1 VRKRIYVG
9 FVDPLA
15 GTDLMFGTR
24 YSATCESHTREGL
37 KKWNTKKRSK
47 KSIDLHTL
55 TYVRLAK
62 YCLLLSLSLSLSL
75 SLYIYIYIWF
85 FFFFFVGGVGVGW

>member
-1 VRKRIYVG
+1 VG

-62 YCLLLSLSLSLSL
+62 YCLLLSLSI
-75 SLYIYIYIWF
+75 YIYIYIYIYLV